1 MLSNIRYVRSG
12 SRAVIVPLYSAF
24 VRKAPGILCPLS
36 ASHFKMEVEYVEGV
50 QWKAIKMMRG
60 PTSHK
65 MRV

>member
-1 MLSNIRYVRSG
+1 MLSNVRYACSR
-12 SRAVIVPLYSAF
+12 SRAVIIPLYSAF
-24 VRKAPGILCPLS
+24 MRKAPGILCPLS
-36 ASHFKMEVEYVEGV
+36 ASHFKMEVEYMEGV